1 MNHFLVKTLKITS
14 WWCHMKTSFPRKS
27 KEGERGPGWT
37 KDLHM
42 KKQTW
47 FWKACNCLQQRS
59 NFQHQNNL
67 WRHRRLCSSLLS
79 LLEWGY
85 HYTNGHGFS
94 YWKQNYILHQGH
106 CSKQKYSGSQDPCPA
121 CTDRMWHCCYNLC
134 QKKVVSHHSSQQT
147 LTRKNWQE
155 SIKSIGDWMRGN
167 KLHSFL
173 LWVKA
178 LQVDDKVLTEDVGD
192 QYWENNIICPKLCI
206 LPKTTEAFRMNVLR
220 HISSSHTG
228 MQPWR
233 LILLILILWS
243 SALKLTKQTKCST
256 QPHFLLEYN

>member
-1 MNHFLVKTLKITS
+1 MRAFWQMNHFLMKTLKITS
-14 WWCHMKTSFPRKS
+14 WSCHMKTSFPRKS

-47 FWKACNCLQQRS
+47 FWKACNSLQQRS
-59 NFQHQNNL
+59 NFQHQNNS

-121 CTDRMWHCCYNLC
+121 CTDRMWHCSCNLC

-155 SIKSIGDWMRGN
+155 
-167 KLHSFL
+167 
-173 LWVKA
+173 
-178 LQVDDKVLTEDVGD
+178 
-192 QYWENNIICPKLCI
+192 
-206 LPKTTEAFRMNVLR
+206 
-220 HISSSHTG
+220 
-228 MQPWR
+228 
-233 LILLILILWS
+233 
-243 SALKLTKQTKCST
+243 
-256 QPHFLLEYN
+256 